1 MKVKKVQLWQNVAI
15 TIAKNG
21 LFVNNFDIGRLWAAS
36 LAGASSA
43 ISLSSF
49 LVISGLLFGYA

>member
-21 LFVNNFDIGRLWAAS
+21 LFVNNFDIGRL
-36 LAGASSA
+36 
-43 ISLSSF
+43 
-49 LVISGLLFGYA
+49 